1 MQGTIK
7 TFETDSRT
15 GELLTDDGREVQI
28 TPQSLVGS
36 GLLLLRV
43 GQRVDFEFFEEGGRG
58 QARSLKIPT
67 F

>member
-7 TFETDSRT
+7 AFETDSRT

-28 TPQSLVGS
+28 TPQSLEGS
-36 GLLLLRV
+36 ELLLLRV
-43 GQRVDFEFFEEGGRG
+43 GQRVDFEFVEEDGHGE
-58 QARSLKIPT
+58 ARSLKIPT

>member
-7 TFETDSRT
+7 TFETASRT

-28 TPQSLVGS
+28 TPLSLEGS
-36 GLLLLRV
+36 ELLLLRV
-43 GQRVDFEFFEEGGRG
+43 GQRVDFELVEEGGRG
-58 QARSLKIPT
+58 EARSLKIPT

>member
-7 TFETDSRT
+7 TFEANSLT

-28 TPQSLVGS
+28 TPQSVEGS
-36 GLLLLRV
+36 QLLLLRV
-43 GQRVDFEFFEEGGRG
+43 GQRVDFEFFEEGGRAR
-58 QARSLKIPT
+58 ARSLKIPT

>member
-7 TFETDSRT
+7 TFDTESRT
-15 GELLTDDGREVQI
+15 GDLLTDDAREVRI
-28 TPQSLVGS
+28 TPLSLEGS
-36 GLLLLRV
+36 ELLLLRV
-43 GQRVDFEFFEEGGRG
+43 GQRVDFELAEEGGQN